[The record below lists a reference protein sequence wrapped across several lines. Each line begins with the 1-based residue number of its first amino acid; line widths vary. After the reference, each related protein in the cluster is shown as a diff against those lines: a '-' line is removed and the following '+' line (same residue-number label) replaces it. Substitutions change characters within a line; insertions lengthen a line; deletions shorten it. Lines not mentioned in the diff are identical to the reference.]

1 MTGQQPAGAM
11 ARLGPEVAAAVK
23 LAVLLGLVG
32 ALGPFMLVML
42 KVQVYGLVLPTASMG
57 TAWGLAAGFAIGAVA
72 VVALAQLRDLALV
85 AIGNR
90 LARRLAVPALLA
102 AAERHDADPAAAT
115 AQALHDV
122 EEVRRG
128 VTGTLCA
135 FALDAVLVPSFL
147 LLLTAFHWSF
157 AVFGLAAAL
166 IALALGAL
174 GDRLTRQALLEANQ
188 ASAQG
193 ARLVADAVR
202 CAEAV
207 EAHGMLPALVRR
219 WAVTLGRGAAR
230 LRRAQRGA
238 RLTDAAITTLNRLAA
253 SGVIVVGALAVLMGA
268 DVGYGI
274 VAGSLLMGRLM
285 APFAHAG
292 GSLDEVAAARAAW
305 ARLDALL
312 RAADAAPP
320 REARDYPCPE
330 GRLVVER
337 VTVVHPG
344 SGRALLRE
352 VSMNVG
358 PGEVLALAGPPGT
371 GKSTLLRVI
380 LGVQAASAGAVYLDG
395 HATAQWERRSLARFV
410 GYLPQDPVLP
420 AASVARVIARLDPEP
435 DMAAVLCAARLA
447 DADRLVAG
455 LPHGFA
461 TRLDGT
467 LRLSMGQRQR
477 IALARAVYGAPRL
490 VLLDEP
496 SAWLDE
502 AGEAAVTR
510 LVAMLSAAGTAVI
523 LATHREAL
531 VAQATRRLMLKEA
544 GWTMAA
550 LPAPASPAPLRGLS
564 APPARARLAGAA

>member
-1 MTGQQPAGAM
+1 M
-11 ARLGPEVAAAVK
+11 ARLGPEIAAAVK
-23 LAVLLGLVG
+23 LAALLGLIG
-32 ALGPFMLVML
+32 ALGPFLLVLL
-42 KVQVYGLVLPTASMG
+42 KTQVYSLVLPTASMG
-57 TAWGLAAGFAIGAVA
+57 TAWGLATGFAIGAVA

-102 AAERHDADPAAAT
+102 ASERRDADPAATT
-115 AQALHDV
+115 AQALHDI

-135 FALDAVLVPSFL
+135 FVLDAVLVPSFL
-147 LLLTAFHWSF
+147 LLLAWFHWAF
-157 AVFGLAAAL
+157 ALFGLAAAL
-166 IALALGAL
+166 LALGLGVL
-174 GDRLTRQALLEANQ
+174 GDRLTRQALIASNQ
-188 ASAQG
+188 AAAQG
-193 ARLVADAVR
+193 ARLVSDAVR

-219 WAVTLGRGAAR
+219 WAGTLGLGADR
-230 LRRAQRGA
+230 LRRAQAGA
-238 RLTDAAITTLNRLAA
+238 RLTDAAMTTLQRLAG
-253 SGVIVVGALAVLMGA
+253 SGAMVVGALVVLQGS
-268 DVGYGI
+268 DIGYGI
-274 VAGSLLMGRLM
+274 IAGSLLTGQLM

-292 GSLDEVAAARAAW
+292 GSLDEAAAARAAW

-330 GRLVVER
+330 GRLSVER
-337 VTVVHPG
+337 VTLVHPG
-344 SGRALLRE
+344 SGRALLRDVSLE
-352 VSMNVG
+352 VA
-358 PGEVLALAGPPGT
+358 PGEVVALAGPPGT

-380 LGVQAASAGAVYLDG
+380 LGVQGATAGAVYLDG
-395 HATAQWERRSLARFV
+395 HATAHWERGSLARFV

-420 AASVARVIARLDPEP
+420 AASVASVIARLDPRP
-435 DMAAVLCAARLA
+435 DMAAVLRAARLA
-447 DADRLVAG
+447 DAEQLVAG

-477 IALARAVYGAPRL
+477 IALARAVFGGPRL

-502 AGEAAVTR
+502 AGEAAVAR
-510 LVAMLSAAGTAVI
+510 MIAALSAAGTAVI
-523 LATHREAL
+523 FASHREAL
-531 VAQATRRLMLKEA
+531 VAQAMRRLTLKEA
-544 GWTMAA
+544 GWALAA
-550 LPAPASPAPLRGLS
+550 LPSRTLPVPLPALAAARAPA
-564 APPARARLAGAA
+564 RLLGAA